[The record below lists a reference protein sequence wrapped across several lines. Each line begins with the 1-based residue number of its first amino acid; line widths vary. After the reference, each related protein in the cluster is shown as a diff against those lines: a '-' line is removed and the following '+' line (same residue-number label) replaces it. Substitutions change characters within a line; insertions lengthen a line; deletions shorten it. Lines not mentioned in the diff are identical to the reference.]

1 MKRYLM
7 TFLTAIM
14 TLCCAGAVF
23 PLPSS
28 GNSHDIASLHAWGP
42 YSKRYAGISH
52 IPDMRKGIRFDFSV
66 MPGYYRN
73 RQLVPHVLFESS
85 YYPWEINPEMTR
97 ITYRYELEW
106 KDRVYTDVTYHILD
120 DNRTLV
126 GIHCVN
132 NTSMP
137 QNLVL
142 NQMAYIDYPETYPQ
156 VAVSDTSGLQWY
168 NAIDYIENE
177 PASKSPQYKLVY
189 DGWQRNEERSTS
201 SLDGSI
207 LGRGFGR
214 NEGDR
219 LSYLVNILPGQE
231 NGAIGLRFKM
241 KKGESAVLCLKGL
254 VEQSVELEGT
264 GEFSFLSVPY
274 NGKKAG
280 EYKLELVSGSTVAI
294 SLDGF
299 FIGDVDGINKVN
311 VVRTPI
317 PFTPVM
323 EVGETKQDFILKY
336 KDCDNYYGVAW
347 NYQHSEVREILNGEL
362 ESFFRRRV
370 HEHVSSR
377 LIGDRNWHYAN
388 AFLRPI
394 VLEPDSEQTIYMLVC
409 SGNKEQVKQE
419 LQDFHSTP
427 DKLVARISSAE
438 KAKPEDQVLPGGE
451 KYLLGNRL
459 LQASLLSNIVYPVYT
474 QKEYIRHFTPGKNW
488 NSLYTWDSGFIALGL
503 IDVDPVKAFECI
515 KAYTTPVGS
524 ESAFIHHGTP
534 LPIQMYAYAD
544 LWNNSLSQEAL
555 RFLYPRLKQYFDFMV
570 GADSYSPTRMA
581 GSGLLRTWDYF
592 YNSGGWDDY
601 PPQHALRGNKSQYQ
615 SVTPVVTS
623 AYYLRAAK
631 ILRLAA
637 KELGL
642 KKDVKAYERII
653 KYLSYALQTYSWDE
667 ESGYFGYVV
676 HDSLGNA
683 TDIFRYK
690 DQSNFNKG
698 LDGVTPLVAG
708 ICSPAQVG
716 RLMEHLFSP
725 DELWTKVGLSTVDQS
740 APYYKEDG
748 YWNGAVWFP
757 HQWMMW
763 KALLDLGKGEEAYRV
778 AHTALDNWEKECEE
792 SYFTFEHFIISSGR
806 GAGWH
811 QFSGLSSPILNW
823 FAAYYRP
830 GKVSTGFEVWITK
843 SDFNENHSRYKA
855 ELSFDDSTK
864 PHERCMIVCM
874 DAGHQYEVFFNRKPV
889 QYRSG
894 HAGMLEITL
903 PATNKTG
910 ELEVRTLD

>member
-7 TFLTAIM
+7 TFLVAIM
-14 TLCCAGAVF
+14 ALYCAGAVF
-23 PLPSS
+23 PPSSS
-28 GNSHDIASLHAWGP
+28 GNSHDIASLHVWGP

-106 KDRVYTDVTYHILD
+106 KDRVYTDVTYYILD

-126 GIHCVN
+126 GIRCVN
-132 NTSMP
+132 RTGTP

-142 NQMAYIDYPETYPQ
+142 NQMAYIDYPETQPQ
-156 VAVSDTSGLQWY
+156 VAATGTSRLQWY
-168 NAIDYIENE
+168 NAIDYVENA
-177 PASKSPQYKLVY
+177 PVRKSPQYCLVY
-189 DGWQRNEERSTS
+189 DGWQRNEERSAS

-219 LSYLVNILPGQE
+219 LVYRVNILPGHE
-231 NGAIGLRFKM
+231 NGAIGLRFKV
-241 KKGESAVLCLKGL
+241 KEGETAVLHLKGL
-254 VEQSVELEGT
+254 TEQSVELKGT
-264 GEFSFLSVPY
+264 GEFSFLSIPY
-274 NGKKAG
+274 RCEKVG
-280 EYKLELVSGSTVAI
+280 EYKLEFISASTVGI

-299 FIGDVDGINKVN
+299 FVGDSDEISHVN
-311 VVRTPI
+311 ITPAPI

-323 EVGETKQDFILKY
+323 EVGEGGKDFILKY
-336 KDCDNYYGVAW
+336 KDCENFYGVAW

-370 HEHVSSR
+370 HDHVSLR
-377 LIGDRNWHYAN
+377 LVGDRKWHYAN
-388 AFLRPI
+388 AFLRPV
-394 VLEPDSEQTIYMLVC
+394 VLEPNSEQTIYMLVC
-409 SGNKEQVKQE
+409 SGDKELVKRE
-419 LQDFHSTP
+419 LSGFHSAP
-427 DKLVARISSAE
+427 DKLIAQAQPAKGMHSKDRI
-438 KAKPEDQVLPGGE
+438 LPAGE

-503 IDVDPVKAFECI
+503 VDVDPAKAFECI
-515 KAYTTPVGS
+515 KAYTTPVGN
-524 ESAFIHHGTP
+524 ESAFIQHGTP
-534 LPIQMYAYAD
+534 LPIQMYAYFD
-544 LWNNSLSQEAL
+544 LWNNSLSRESLA
-555 RFLYPRLKQYFDFMV
+555 FLYPRLKQYFDFMV
-570 GADSYSPTRMA
+570 GNDPYSTTRMQ

-601 PPQHALRGNKSQYQ
+601 PPQHALHRTKSQTRF
-615 SVTPVVTS
+615 VTPVVTS

-642 KKDVKAYERII
+642 KKDVKEYERVI
-653 KYLSYALQTYSWDE
+653 KRLSYALQTYAWDE
-667 ESGYFGYVV
+667 ESGYYGYIV

-683 TDIFRYK
+683 KGIFRYK

-708 ICSPAQVG
+708 ICSSAQVDK
-716 RLMEHLFSP
+716 LTAHLFSP
-725 DELWTKVGLSTVDQS
+725 GELWTKVGISTVDQS
-740 APYYKEDG
+740 APYYLEDG

-811 QFSGLSSPILNW
+811 QFSGLSSPVLNW

-843 SDFNENHSRYKA
+843 SEFSDDCSGYKA
-855 ELSFDDSTK
+855 EISFDDSTK
-864 PHERCMIVCM
+864 PHERCMVVCM
-874 DAGHQYEVFFNRKPV
+874 DAGREYAVRFNGSPV
-889 QYRSG
+889 SFRSV

-910 ELEVRTLD
+910 ELVVQALD

>member
-7 TFLTAIM
+7 TFLTVIM
-14 TLCCAGAVF
+14 TLCCAGTVF

-28 GNSHDIASLHAWGP
+28 GNSHDIASLHTWGP

-189 DGWQRNEERSTS
+189 DGWQRNEERSVS

-274 NGKKAG
+274 YGKKAG

-570 GADSYSPTRMA
+570 GADPYSPTRMA

-601 PPQHALRGNKSQYQ
+601 PPQQEVHRRRLQASCA
-615 SVTPVVTS
+615 PVVTT
-623 AYYLRAAK
+623 AHAIRCAK
-631 ILRLAA
+631 ILAYTARL
-637 KELGL
+637 LGETTDADAFDADAL
-642 KKDVKAYERII
+642 R
-653 KYLSYALQTYSWDE
+653 LGRSLQTAWDE
-667 ESGYFGYVV
+667 ESGYFGYLL
-676 HDSLGNA
+676 HDPSGDA
-683 TDIFRYK
+683 ADILRTEQGLNYDMGMDGASPLFAGACTEPQK
-690 DQSNFNKG
+690 ELLWQKLQS
-698 LDGVTPLVAG
+698 P
-708 ICSPAQVG
+708 
-716 RLMEHLFSP
+716 EHL
-725 DELWTKVGLSTVDQS
+725 WCACGLSTVDQS
-740 APYYKEDG
+740 APYYRRDG
-748 YWNGAVWFP
+748 YWNGAVWMP
-757 HQWMMW
+757 YQWMFF
-763 KALLDLGKGEEAYRV
+763 KSALDAGLADFAYRI
-778 AHTALDNWEKECEE
+778 ADTALTLWQNECAE
-792 SYFTFEHFIISSGR
+792 SYCCFEHFMIESRR

-811 QFSGLSSPILNW
+811 QFSGLSSPIVQW
-823 FAAYYRP
+823 FSAYYRP
-830 GKVSTGFEVWITK
+830 GTLTTGF
-843 SDFNENHSRYKA
+843 
-855 ELSFDDSTK
+855 
-864 PHERCMIVCM
+864 
-874 DAGHQYEVFFNRKPV
+874 DAF
-889 QYRSG
+889 
-894 HAGMLEITL
+894 
-903 PATNKTG
+903 
-910 ELEVRTLD
+910 VRHTDWAPDNSALNATLDFTAAGRSTVLAVLQPGPKAVTASVPCTVTTRHDGLLELTFALDAPRTVTISIHP

>member
-1 MKRYLM
+1 
-7 TFLTAIM
+7 
-14 TLCCAGAVF
+14 
-23 PLPSS
+23 
-28 GNSHDIASLHAWGP
+28 
-42 YSKRYAGISH
+42 
-52 IPDMRKGIRFDFSV
+52 
-66 MPGYYRN
+66 
-73 RQLVPHVLFESS
+73 
-85 YYPWEINPEMTR
+85 
-97 ITYRYELEW
+97 
-106 KDRVYTDVTYHILD
+106 
-120 DNRTLV
+120 
-126 GIHCVN
+126 
-132 NTSMP
+132 
-137 QNLVL
+137 
-142 NQMAYIDYPETYPQ
+142 
-156 VAVSDTSGLQWY
+156 
-168 NAIDYIENE
+168 
-177 PASKSPQYKLVY
+177 
-189 DGWQRNEERSTS
+189 
-201 SLDGSI
+201 
-207 LGRGFGR
+207 
-214 NEGDR
+214 
-219 LSYLVNILPGQE
+219 
-231 NGAIGLRFKM
+231 M

-347 NYQHSEVREILNGEL
+347 NYQHSEVREVLNGEL

-642 KKDVKAYERII
+642 TQPAVSQHIHYLEKVYGVELFVQNGKKIALTAAGEILRNSVLTMKHDEIHMKKRMQQAAGGERE
-653 KYLSYALQTYSWDE
+653 YFFGATLS
-667 ESGYFGYVV
+667 
-676 HDSLGNA
+676 
-683 TDIFRYK
+683 
-690 DQSNFNKG
+690 
-698 LDGVTPLVAG
+698 VAEFM
-708 ICSPAQVG
+708 IAEDLEQFIRNHPNCHIQMQVAN
-716 RLMEHLFSP
+716 
-725 DELWTKVGLSTVDQS
+725 TKV
-740 APYYKEDG
+740 
-748 YWNGAVWFP
+748 
-757 HQWMMW
+757 
-763 KALLDLGKGEEAYRV
+763 LL
-778 AHTALDNWEKECEE
+778 EK
-792 SYFTFEHFIISSGR
+792 I
-806 GAGWH
+806 
-811 QFSGLSSPILNW
+811 
-823 FAAYYRP
+823 
-830 GKVSTGFEVWITK
+830 
-843 SDFNENHSRYKA
+843 
-855 ELSFDDSTK
+855 DS
-864 PHERCMIVCM
+864 
-874 DAGHQYEVFFNRKPV
+874 
-889 QYRSG
+889 
-894 HAGMLEITL
+894 
-903 PATNKTG
+903 G
-910 ELEVRTLD
+910 ELDFAIVEGEFPREE

>member
-28 GNSHDIASLHAWGP
+28 GNSHDITSLHAWGP

-241 KKGESAVLCLKGL
+241 KKGESGVLCLKGL

-274 NGKKAG
+274 YGKKVG

-347 NYQHSEVREILNGEL
+347 NYQHSEMREVLNGEL

-474 QKEYIRHFTPGKNW
+474 QKEYNTSDILRRVRIGTV
-488 NSLYTWDSGFIALGL
+488 FI
-503 IDVDPVKAFECI
+503 P
-515 KAYTTPVGS
+515 
-524 ESAFIHHGTP
+524 GTP
-534 LPIQMYAYAD
+534 A
-544 LWNNSLSQEAL
+544 SL
-555 RFLYPRLKQYFDFMV
+555 R
-570 GADSYSPTRMA
+570 
-581 GSGLLRTWDYF
+581 WD
-592 YNSGGWDDY
+592 
-601 PPQHALRGNKSQYQ
+601 
-615 SVTPVVTS
+615 
-623 AYYLRAAK
+623 
-631 ILRLAA
+631 
-637 KELGL
+637 
-642 KKDVKAYERII
+642 
-653 KYLSYALQTYSWDE
+653 
-667 ESGYFGYVV
+667 
-676 HDSLGNA
+676 
-683 TDIFRYK
+683 
-690 DQSNFNKG
+690 
-698 LDGVTPLVAG
+698 
-708 ICSPAQVG
+708 
-716 RLMEHLFSP
+716 
-725 DELWTKVGLSTVDQS
+725 
-740 APYYKEDG
+740 
-748 YWNGAVWFP
+748 
-757 HQWMMW
+757 
-763 KALLDLGKGEEAYRV
+763 
-778 AHTALDNWEKECEE
+778 
-792 SYFTFEHFIISSGR
+792 
-806 GAGWH
+806 
-811 QFSGLSSPILNW
+811 
-823 FAAYYRP
+823 
-830 GKVSTGFEVWITK
+830 
-843 SDFNENHSRYKA
+843 
-855 ELSFDDSTK
+855 
-864 PHERCMIVCM
+864 
-874 DAGHQYEVFFNRKPV
+874 
-889 QYRSG
+889 
-894 HAGMLEITL
+894 
-903 PATNKTG
+903 
-910 ELEVRTLD
+910 

>member
-214 NEGDR
+214 NKGDR

-274 NGKKAG
+274 YGKKVG

-299 FIGDVDGINKVN
+299 FIGDVDGINNVN

-570 GADSYSPTRMA
+570 GADPYSPTRMA

-601 PPQHALRGNKSQYQ
+601 PPQQEVQRRRLQANCA
-615 SVTPVVTS
+615 PVVTT
-623 AYYLRAAK
+623 AHAIRCAK
-631 ILRLAA
+631 ILAYTARLLSETADA
-637 KELGL
+637 DAFDADALRLG
-642 KKDVKAYERII
+642 R
-653 KYLSYALQTYSWDE
+653 SLQTAWDE
-667 ESGYFGYVV
+667 ESGYFGYLL
-676 HDSLGNA
+676 HDPSGDA
-683 TDIFRYK
+683 ADILRTEQGLNY
-690 DQSNFNKG
+690 DMG
-698 LDGVTPLVAG
+698 LDGASPLFTGA
-708 ICSPAQVG
+708 CTEPQKELLWQKLQSP
-716 RLMEHLFSP
+716 EHL
-725 DELWTKVGLSTVDQS
+725 WCACGLSTVDQS
-740 APYYKEDG
+740 APYYRRDG
-748 YWNGAVWFP
+748 YWNGAVWMP
-757 HQWMMW
+757 YQWMFF
-763 KALLDLGKGEEAYRV
+763 KSALDAGLADFAYRIADTV
-778 AHTALDNWEKECEE
+778 LTLWQNECTE
-792 SYFTFEHFIISSGR
+792 SYCCFEHFMIESRR

-811 QFSGLSSPILNW
+811 QFSGLSSPIVQL
-823 FAAYYRP
+823 FSAYYRP
-830 GKVSTGFEVWITK
+830 GTLTTGF
-843 SDFNENHSRYKA
+843 
-855 ELSFDDSTK
+855 
-864 PHERCMIVCM
+864 
-874 DAGHQYEVFFNRKPV
+874 DAF
-889 QYRSG
+889 
-894 HAGMLEITL
+894 
-903 PATNKTG
+903 
-910 ELEVRTLD
+910 VRHTDWAPDNSALNATLDFTAAGRSTVLAVLQPGPKAVTASVPCTVVTRHDGLLELTFALDAPCTVTISIHP

>member
-7 TFLTAIM
+7 TFLVAVMAIY
-14 TLCCAGAVF
+14 CVGAVAHS
-23 PLPSS
+23 PAS
-28 GNSHDIASLHAWGP
+28 GNSHDITSLHAWGP
-42 YSKRYAGISH
+42 YSKRYVGISH
-52 IPDMRKGIRFDFSV
+52 IPDMRKGMRFDFSV

-106 KDRVYTDVTYHILD
+106 KDRVYTDVTYYVLD

-126 GIHCVN
+126 GIRCVN
-132 NTSMP
+132 HTAMP

-142 NQMAYIDYPETYPQ
+142 NQIAYIDYPETQPQ
-156 VAVSDTSGLQWY
+156 VSAQGASHLQWY
-168 NAIDYIENE
+168 NAIDYAENI
-177 PASKSPQYKLVY
+177 PAHTSPQYRLVY
-189 DGWQRNEERSTS
+189 DGWQRNEERSAS

-219 LSYLVNILPGQE
+219 LAYRVNILPGQE
-231 NGAIGLRFKM
+231 NGAIGFRFKVN
-241 KKGESAVLCLKGL
+241 KGERAVLHLKGL
-254 VEQSVELEGT
+254 VEQPVELKGT

-274 NGKKAG
+274 HCAKAG
-280 EYKLELVSGSTVAI
+280 EYKLELISATTVGI

-299 FIGDVDGINKVN
+299 FVGDSDEMSRVS
-311 VVRTPI
+311 VVPAPI
-317 PFTPVM
+317 PFTPVL
-323 EVGETKQDFILKY
+323 EVGRTRKDFILKY
-336 KDCDNYYGVAW
+336 EDCENFYGVAW
-347 NYQHSEVREILNGEL
+347 NYPHSEVREILNGEL

-370 HEHVSSR
+370 HDHVSSR
-377 LIGDRNWHYAN
+377 LIGDRKWHYTN

-394 VLEPDSEQTIYMLVC
+394 VLEPNSEQTVYILVC
-409 SGNKEQVKQE
+409 SGNKEQVRQE
-419 LQDFHSTP
+419 LLEFHSAP
-427 DKLVARISSAE
+427 DKLIT
-438 KAKPEDQVLPGGE
+438 QVQSVEGAASKDKILPAGE

-503 IDVDPVKAFECI
+503 VDVDPVKAFECI
-515 KAYTTPVGS
+515 RAYTTPVGS

-534 LPIQMYAYAD
+534 LPIQMYAYFD
-544 LWNNSLSQEAL
+544 LWNNSLSRDTLE
-555 RFLYPRLKQYFDFMV
+555 FLYPRLKQYFDFMV
-570 GADSYSPTRMA
+570 GTNPYSSTRMK

-601 PPQHALRGNKSQYQ
+601 PPQHAMRGNKSQYQ
-615 SVTPVVTS
+615 SITPVVTS

-637 KELGL
+637 RELGL
-642 KKDVKAYERII
+642 KKDMKEYERAI
-653 KYLSYALQTYSWDE
+653 KQLSYALQAYAWDD

-683 TDIFRYK
+683 KDIFRYK
-690 DQSNFNKG
+690 DRSNFNKG
-698 LDGVTPLVAG
+698 LDGVTPLTAG
-708 ICSPAQVG
+708 ICSPTQVE
-716 RLMEHLFSP
+716 RLTKHLFSP
-725 DELWTKVGLSTVDQS
+725 AELWTKAGISTVDQS

-757 HQWMMW
+757 HQWVMW
-763 KALLDLGKGEEAYRV
+763 KTLLDLGKGEEAYRV
-778 AHTALDNWEKECEE
+778 AHTALDNWERECEE

-811 QFSGLSSPILNW
+811 QFSGLSSPVLNW
-823 FAAYYRP
+823 FAAYYKP
-830 GKVSTGFEVWITK
+830 GKVSTGFEVWIME
-843 SDFNENHSRYKA
+843 SEFNDNHSGYKGGI
-855 ELSFDDSTK
+855 SFDDSSK

-874 DAGHQYEVFFNRKPV
+874 DASHTYEVLFNGKPV
-889 QYRSG
+889 RFRTS

-910 ELEVRTLD
+910 KLVVRALD

>member
-14 TLCCAGAVF
+14 TLCCAGTVF

-85 YYPWEINPEMTR
+85 YYPWEINPEMTC

-214 NEGDR
+214 NKGDR

-388 AFLRPI
+388 AF
-394 VLEPDSEQTIYMLVC
+394 
-409 SGNKEQVKQE
+409 
-419 LQDFHSTP
+419 F
-427 DKLVARISSAE
+427 
-438 KAKPEDQVLPGGE
+438 
-451 KYLLGNRL
+451 
-459 LQASLLSNIVYPVYT
+459 
-474 QKEYIRHFTPGKNW
+474 
-488 NSLYTWDSGFIALGL
+488 
-503 IDVDPVKAFECI
+503 
-515 KAYTTPVGS
+515 
-524 ESAFIHHGTP
+524 
-534 LPIQMYAYAD
+534 
-544 LWNNSLSQEAL
+544 
-555 RFLYPRLKQYFDFMV
+555 
-570 GADSYSPTRMA
+570 
-581 GSGLLRTWDYF
+581 
-592 YNSGGWDDY
+592 
-601 PPQHALRGNKSQYQ
+601 
-615 SVTPVVTS
+615 
-623 AYYLRAAK
+623 
-631 ILRLAA
+631 
-637 KELGL
+637 
-642 KKDVKAYERII
+642 
-653 KYLSYALQTYSWDE
+653 
-667 ESGYFGYVV
+667 
-676 HDSLGNA
+676 
-683 TDIFRYK
+683 
-690 DQSNFNKG
+690 
-698 LDGVTPLVAG
+698 
-708 ICSPAQVG
+708 
-716 RLMEHLFSP
+716 
-725 DELWTKVGLSTVDQS
+725 
-740 APYYKEDG
+740 APY
-748 YWNGAVWFP
+748 
-757 HQWMMW
+757 
-763 KALLDLGKGEEAYRV
+763 R
-778 AHTALDNWEKECEE
+778 
-792 SYFTFEHFIISSGR
+792 
-806 GAGWH
+806 
-811 QFSGLSSPILNW
+811 
-823 FAAYYRP
+823 
-830 GKVSTGFEVWITK
+830 TGT
-843 SDFNENHSRYKA
+843 
-855 ELSFDDSTK
+855 
-864 PHERCMIVCM
+864 
-874 DAGHQYEVFFNRKPV
+874 
-889 QYRSG
+889 
-894 HAGMLEITL
+894 
-903 PATNKTG
+903 
-910 ELEVRTLD
+910 

>member
-28 GNSHDIASLHAWGP
+28 GNSHDITSLHAWGP

-241 KKGESAVLCLKGL
+241 KKGESGVLCLKGL

-274 NGKKAG
+274 YGKKVG

-347 NYQHSEVREILNGEL
+347 NYQHSEMREVLNGEL

-409 SGNKEQVKQE
+409 CGNKEQVKQE

-570 GADSYSPTRMA
+570 GADPYSPTRMA

-601 PPQHALRGNKSQYQ
+601 PPQHALRDKA
-615 SVTPVVTS
+615 SVTPVVSS
-623 AYYLRAAK
+623 AYYIRAAK

-637 KELGL
+637 KELGF
-642 KKDVKAYERII
+642 KKDVKEYEQTI
-653 KYLSYALQTYSWDE
+653 KQLSNALLTYSWDE
-667 ESGYFGYVV
+667 ETGYFGYVM
-676 HDSLGNA
+676 HDNNGTPKGLY
-683 TDIFRYK
+683 RYK
-690 DQSNFNKG
+690 DGSNFNKG
-698 LDGVTPLVAG
+698 LDGVSPLIANISSKEQTDRMISHV
-708 ICSPAQVG
+708 
-716 RLMEHLFSP
+716 FSP
-725 DELWTKVGLSTVDQS
+725 NEMWTNVGISTVDQS
-740 APYYKEDG
+740 APYYRTAG

-757 HQWMMW
+757 HQWMVW
-763 KALLDLGKGEEAYRV
+763 KALLDLGEGEKAYQV
-778 AHTALDNWEKECEE
+778 ATTALNTCEKECKE
-792 SYFTFEHFIISSGR
+792 SYYTFEHFIISSQR

-823 FAAYYRP
+823 FAAYYRI
-830 GKVSTGFEVWITK
+830 GKVSTGFEVWI
-843 SDFNENHSRYKA
+843 SNSQFNDDNTQYQA
-855 ELSFDDSTK
+855 EIAFDDSTV
-864 PHERCMIVCM
+864 PHQRTILVCM
-874 DAGHQYEVFFNRKPV
+874 NPEKDYQVTFNGKVVESRVYHQ
-889 QYRSG
+889 G
-894 HAGMLEITL
+894 LLEITL
-903 PATNKTG
+903 PSTNKSGKLT
-910 ELEVRTLD
+910 VTSI